1 MGLISGS
8 YARIKNLY
16 DLAANPRRYR
26 NEDKTDLD
34 EYVSP
39 KEWRDQT
46 KPSWGERLRSRKQTA
61 IAFGF
66 IGFIALLIVGGWSRT
81 YIPQLYGNQI
91 VREAIKWLVA
101 LPTTWILA
109 AAWQRRKIAEL
120 DELTLKIG
128 DAAKSYDGILKTDAD
143 GNHLFVPIKG
153 FDWWGMRGRRLTLAD
168 LSDDFA
174 EDFAKQGRDPDDP
187 VKIRL
192 EDSMYAVVDKAL
204 GDVAVC
210 LTSGLQI
217 RVPAVAVDPKAP
229 TNPSARR
236 SNRSSSR
243 TKNSP
248 NRSNS
253 SNSNATTSVARSKT
267 PRNAAGK
274 TRSRSSNG
282 RGRPDATVADEAA
295 HKQPPAARAATAR
308 PWRPTNASIHTSRG
322 GVRRCPRSD
331 GGRPWSRNRPE

>member
-8 YARIKNLY
+8 YARIKSLY

-210 LTSGLQI
+210 LTSGLRI
-217 RVPAVAVDPKAP
+217 DGYGRHSDLYTAP
-229 TNPSARR
+229 PDLADEDAYKSLGKKVEQVVEQNKELSEQVELIKQQRDDLRSKVKDAEERGREDTLKIIERTREAGRDRSRR
-236 SNRSSSR
+236 SGSQ
-243 TKNSP
+243 
-248 NRSNS
+248 
-253 SNSNATTSVARSKT
+253 TTPSG
-267 PRNAAGK
+267 P
-274 TRSRSSNG
+274 SSNG
-282 RGRPDATVADEAA
+282 QTLEA
-295 HKQPPAARAATAR
+295 
-308 PWRPTNASIHTSRG
+308 N
-322 GVRRCPRSD
+322 
-331 GGRPWSRNRPE
+331 